1 MQLSVILQDPH
12 PAKIPGR
19 AGQPSSNLLYIIN
32 GARHVPTSSEVEHI
46 SCCLHIAFE
55 IARVLAR
62 AKPKRKIIGLA
73 VLKSALV

>member
-19 AGQPSSNLLYIIN
+19 AGQPSSNLYIIN
-32 GARHVPTSSEVEHI
+32 GARHVPKSSGVENI